1 MKKQLTLGLAVIAVI
16 IAAPTTALSIGT
28 TLMAYAQSTT
38 GDVGQIKDW
47 LNQAIQALDSGNNT
61 LALEQ
66 TDLASDA
73 LENMTGVADDGE
85 EEDDE
90 NETAEEGAG
99 EDADEAG
106 DVDAND
112 AEDAPPQK

>member
-1 MKKQLTLGLAVIAVI
+1 MKKQLSLGLAAIAVI
-16 IAAPTTALSIGT
+16 IAAATTALSIGT

-38 GDVGQIKDW
+38 GDVGQVKDW

-73 LENMTGVADDGE
+73 LENMAGVADDGE
-85 EEDDE
+85 EEDE
-90 NETAEEGAG
+90 NETAEEEAG